1 MDLFKIG
8 IILAIYATIL
18 FITAL
23 VLFLLAKKENNEI
36 QVNNQRIQELNL
48 EIQEINL
55 EIQAKLD
62 VLYQS
67 DYSDNERTNSK
78 KTWNNRNNNSISRFF
93 ICF

>member
-8 IILAIYATIL
+8 IILAIYATVV
-18 FITAL
+18 FIIGL
-23 VLFLLAKKENNEI
+23 VLFLLMLKENNEI
-36 QVNNQRIQELNL
+36 QKLNL
-48 EIQEINL
+48 EIQQLNL

-78 KTWNNRNNNSISRFF
+78 KCWNNRNNNRISSFY
-93 ICF
+93 ICFFS

>member
-8 IILAIYATIL
+8 IILAIYATVV
-18 FITAL
+18 FIIAL
-23 VLFLLAKKENNEI
+23 VLFLLMLKENNEI
-36 QVNNQRIQELNL
+36 QQLNL
-48 EIQEINL
+48 EIQQLNL

-78 KTWNNRNNNSISRFF
+78 KT
-93 ICF
+93 